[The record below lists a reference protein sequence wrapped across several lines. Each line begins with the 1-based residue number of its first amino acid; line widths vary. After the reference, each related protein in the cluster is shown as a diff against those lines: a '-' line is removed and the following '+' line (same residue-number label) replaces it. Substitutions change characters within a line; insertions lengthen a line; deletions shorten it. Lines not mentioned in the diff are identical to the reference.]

1 MRALFQR
8 LITDY
13 HESKSKVVVDR
24 DYKIPLDSQKIIS
37 LIGVRRCGK
46 THLCYGLIK
55 VKADCKDGKVANV
68 TFRNVPA
75 FAIHLDVEIDVP
87 HLGKVMVDI
96 AWGGMLFVIADA
108 DQLGIEVTSENG
120 GELVRASEM
129 IRVATVEQMP
139 VFHPETPSFTG
150 PSISQIS
157 GPPTHPGAHRKNA
170 VTLAT
175 GILDWDKPST
185 WTGVLDRSPCGT
197 GTCAKMAV
205 LHARGELAIGEE
217 FIHESVIGTL
227 FKGKLLEETKV
238 GQYNAVVPEISG
250 QAWITGFANYVVDPT
265 DPLPNGYTVGDIWA

>member
-1 MRALFQR
+1 
-8 LITDY
+8 
-13 HESKSKVVVDR
+13 
-24 DYKIPLDSQKIIS
+24 
-37 LIGVRRCGK
+37 
-46 THLCYGLIK
+46 
-55 VKADCKDGKVANV
+55 V

-157 GPPTHPGAHRKNA
+157 GPPTHPEAHRKNA

-217 FIHESVIGTL
+217 FVHESVIGTL
-227 FKGKLLEETKV
+227 FKGKLLEETQV
-238 GQYNAVVPEISG
+238 SQYKAVVPEISG

-265 DPLPNGYTVGDIWA
+265 DPLPNGYTVGDIWG